1 MQVTCIKK
9 DAQVSIVL
17 HSGIIQE
24 LQTALMGILNG
35 HTEEE
40 IAAIKG
46 KDILEPWESTVV
58 ALTRL
63 LQMIQQSAKESGQTV
78 TRDLA
83 DVITEVTS

>member
-24 LQTALMGILNG
+24 LQTALMGTLSG

-40 IAAIKG
+40 IITIKG
-46 KDILEPWESTVV
+46 KSTLESWESTAV

-63 LQMIQQSAKESGQTV
+63 LQMIQQSAEESGQTV
-78 TRDLA
+78 TRNLA
-83 DVITEVTS
+83 DVITDITS